1 MSLITEDL
9 LEQQCLD
16 WFKEIGYSYVF
27 APALAPDGDSP
38 ERDDFRQCILPGRLR
53 SSLQRLNP
61 KVPCATIDSA
71 ISQLINPIKKKKDYL
86 VY

>member
-27 APALAPDGDSP
+27 CPDLAPNGDSP
-38 ERDDFRQCILPGRLR
+38 ERDEFRQCIPLWT
-53 SSLQRLNP
+53 SSFITAKTQPNG
-61 KVPCATIDSA
+61 
-71 ISQLINPIKKKKDYL
+71 PICND
-86 VY
+86 